1 MVKKQ
6 LIGECLYVIN
16 KRIKKLEMQI
26 QLKININELSMKYS
40 QVEICKIY
48 KQFNDKITALYD
60 LKQKSITKAMDDFNI
75 KAIGFHVDTKGKKID
90 LVRIGTFTFHRPVC
104 TSNNFLGV
112 MDRLEVNDIY
122 ELHKEKN
129 EYNIKTKKYIEPK
142 KRKKIFIPA
151 GDKTP
156 EISFSKSLKILRQYI
171 NYKQKIKL

>member
-1 MVKKQ
+1 MVKKE

-26 QLKININELSMKYS
+26 QLKININELNAKYS
-40 QVEICKIY
+40 QGEIRKIY
-48 KQFNDKITALYD
+48 KQFNDKITVLYD
-60 LKQKSITKAMDDFNI
+60 LKQRSITKAMEDFNI

-90 LVRIGTFTFHRPVC
+90 LVRIGTFTFHRPIC

-112 MDRLEVNDIY
+112 MNRLDMDDIY
-122 ELHKEKN
+122 ELHKEN
-129 EYNIKTKKYIEPK
+129 HEYNIKTKKYIEAK

-156 EISFSKSLKILRQYI
+156 DISFSKSLKILRQYVS
-171 NYKQKIKL
+171 YKEKIKL